1 MNLKKL
7 FNLSVC
13 ILLSTNI
20 LLAQAPK
27 GITIDEYQKAK
38 TFIIKDLDNETYAKF
53 DSNHFIAERYEDR
66 KPYFITGDDGMKKRI
81 DLYSLSKKADGQ
93 QVGTLIYYTT
103 EKGKLYTACLP
114 NGFADAKV
122 WDAYFTDIHAIDKVE
137 QFFVLKL
144 SYVLSKE
151 FSYQQ
156 YKSSLK
162 GKEPNRAEAGTY
174 GNDICFPGDD
184 LVAMADGSSKIL
196 KDIEAGDKIVTIDP
210 ATKNPTTTTVTK
222 LVSHSAKNYAI
233 TTLTLIGA
241 TSGVDL
247 HDIHFSVQ
255 QVQATPN
262 HPITTKTGTKKLG
275 EVLEGEQVLCQNKQ
289 TGKYQTFTVCDKLEK
304 AGGVQPVYNMET
316 TGGSTFLMNGVMVM
330 QKGQEMPKENP

>member
-1 MNLKKL
+1 MNLKNII
-7 FNLSVC
+7 NLSIC
-13 ILLSTNI
+13 LTLSINI

-27 GITIDEYQKAK
+27 GMTLAEYQKAK
-38 TFIIKDLDNETYAKF
+38 TFVIKDLDNETYTKF
-53 DSNHFIAERYEDR
+53 DSNHYVAERYEDR

-93 QVGTLIYYTT
+93 QIGTLIFYTT
-103 EKGKLYTACLP
+103 EKGKMYEACLP
-114 NGFADAKV
+114 NSFADAKV

-144 SYVLSKE
+144 SYVLSEE

-156 YKSSLK
+156 YKASLK
-162 GKEPNRAEAGTY
+162 GKEPSRAEAGTY

-184 LVAMADGSSKIL
+184 VVAMADGSTKTL
-196 KDIEAGDKIVTIDP
+196 KNIEAGDKIVTIDP
-210 ATKNPTTTTVTK
+210 ATKKSITTTVTK
-222 LVSHSAKNYAI
+222 LVTHTAKNYAI

-241 TSGVDL
+241 TTGVDKF
-247 HDIHFSVQ
+247 DIHFSVQ

-262 HPITTKTGTKKLG
+262 HPITTKTGTKKMG

-289 TGKYQTFTVCDKLEK
+289 TGNYQTFTVCDKSEK

-330 QKGQEMPKENP
+330 QKGQQVNN

>member
-7 FNLSVC
+7 FNLSVS

-27 GITIDEYQKAK
+27 GITIEEYQKAK

-53 DSNHFIAERYEDR
+53 DSNHYVAERYEDR
-66 KPYFITGDDGMKKRI
+66 KPFYITGDDGMKKRI
-81 DLYSLSKKADGQ
+81 DLFSLSKKADGQ
-93 QVGTLIYYTT
+93 QLGTLIYYTT

-114 NGFADAKV
+114 NSFANAKV

-144 SYVLSKE
+144 SYVLSEE

-156 YKSSLK
+156 YKASLK
-162 GKEPNRAEAGTY
+162 GKEPSRAEAGTY
-174 GNDICFPGDD
+174 GNDICFPGSD
-184 LVAMADGSSKIL
+184 LVAMADGSTKIL
-196 KDIEAGDKIVTIDP
+196 KDIKTGDKIVTIDT
-210 ATKNPTTTTVTK
+210 ATNNTATTTVTK
-222 LVSHSAKNYAI
+222 LVAHTAKNYAI

-241 TSGVDL
+241 TIGKDKF
-247 HDIHFSVQ
+247 DIHFSVQ

-262 HPITTKTGTKKLG
+262 HPIATKTGIKKMG
-275 EVLEGEQVLCQNKQ
+275 EVLEGEQVLCKNKQ
-289 TGKYQTFTVCDKLEK
+289 TGNYQTFTVCDKSEK
-304 AGGVQPVYNMET
+304 AGGIQPVYNMQT
-316 TGGSTFLMNGVMVM
+316 AGGNTFLMNGVMVM
-330 QKGQEMPKENP
+330 QKGMEQ